1 MVPDLSCRDWRPALA
16 GQHIKTPKFNGGLLN
31 LNVGVRNCVI
41 ELQKLGVEIP
51 MFNGELLNLSAE
63 PPFLAI
69 GVLGFIVELSILAIK
84 SRNRFTEDRD
94 FAVEPA
100 DWVSG

>member
-1 MVPDLSCRDWRPALA
+1 
-16 GQHIKTPKFNGGLLN
+16 
-31 LNVGVRNCVI
+31 
-41 ELQKLGVEIP
+41 